1 MMAVRLQVW
10 AEVWIYFLLIA
21 AVDFELDGII
31 F

>member
-10 AEVWIYFLLIA
+10 AAVGIYFLLIA
-21 AVDFELDGII
+21 AVDFKLDGII